1 LRVAV
6 ISFSALPDDARV
18 RRQVQSFIA
27 EGWEV
32 EALVTDGPADW
43 EGLTVT
49 AAPIQ
54 RRRAGVLRYLW
65 EYAGFFLRAL
75 VWVRRLARRR
85 AVDVV
90 YVNSP
95 PDALSLACVPAK
107 RRGVPVVL
115 DVHDPMPELWAAKGR
130 GSGLVFR
137 ALAMQ
142 ERIGA
147 RFADEVITVHEP
159 MRRLLTG
166 RSPGVSVAVV
176 MNTPE
181 DRSPEPLAHDPDSR
195 LLVFAGTVAYR
206 YGLDDVVEAMAMCQG
221 EISGLS
227 LRVIGAGED
236 LSSLIGLAERR
247 GVVLEPVGRV
257 PWSEV
262 RKRQEGAWAGVN
274 VPKPDAL
281 GELSFSNKVVE
292 WISLGLPVIA
302 SRTSTLEA
310 YFPPG
315 CLEYVSGGAPE
326 SIAEGLIR
334 LHRWSAEDRRARVDA
349 AKGALEAISWPVQRE
364 TLLETV
370 RAAAHRGKTSSSR

>member
-1 LRVAV
+1 MRIAV

-43 EGLTVT
+43 DGLTVT

-54 RRRAGVLRYLW
+54 RRRAGIVRYTY
-65 EYAGFFLRAL
+65 EYVGFFLRAL
-75 VWVRRLARRR
+75 VWVWGLARRR

-95 PDALSLACVPAK
+95 PDALSLACLPAR
-107 RRGVPVVL
+107 RRGAQVIL

-130 GSGLVFR
+130 GAGLVFKT
-137 ALAMQ
+137 LVMQ
-142 ERIGA
+142 ERMGA
-147 RFADEVITVHEP
+147 RFADKVITVHEP
-159 MRRLLTG
+159 MRRLLAE
-166 RSPGVSVAVV
+166 RRPGGDVAVV

-181 DRSPEPLAHDPDSR
+181 DENPEPLAHDPDSR
-195 LLVFAGTVAYR
+195 MLVFAGTVAYR
-206 YGLDDVVEAMAMCQG
+206 YGLDDVVEAMAMCRDT
-221 EISGLS
+221 IAGLS
-227 LRVIGAGED
+227 LCVIGAGED
-236 LSSLIGLAERR
+236 LRSLIGLAERR
-247 GVVLEPVGRV
+247 GVVLETVGRV

-262 RKRQEGAWAGVN
+262 RERQEGAWAGVN

-315 CLEYVSGGAPE
+315 CLEYVIGGDPE
-326 SIAEGLIR
+326 SIARGLVR
-334 LHRWSAEDRRARVDA
+334 LHRWSADDRRARVDA
-349 AKGALEAISWPVQRE
+349 AKQALGAISWPVQRKI
-364 TLLETV
+364 LLETV
-370 RAAAHRGKTSSSR
+370 RAAAQRGKTNSSR